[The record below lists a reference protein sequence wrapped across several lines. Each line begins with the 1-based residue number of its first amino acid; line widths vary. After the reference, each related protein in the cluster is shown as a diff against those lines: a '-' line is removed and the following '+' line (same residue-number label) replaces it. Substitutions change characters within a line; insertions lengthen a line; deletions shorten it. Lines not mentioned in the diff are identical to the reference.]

1 MATPEEQAIQGVI
14 DQIWD
19 TYDVDKSGALD
30 KEETKKYAVECLGLL
45 GSGDDF
51 SEEAFEEVWKKF
63 DQDGSGA
70 VEKSEMATF
79 INKLFGGEESSEE
92 DETCLFD

>member
-1 MATPEEQAIQGVI
+1 M
-14 DQIWD
+14 DQIFD
-19 TYDVDKSGALD
+19 TYDIDKNGSLD

-63 DQDGSGA
+63 D
-70 VEKSEMATF
+70 
-79 INKLFGGEESSEE
+79 
-92 DETCLFD
+92 